1 MAPGAVQLN
10 IFAWNQK
17 LTKYVKDGQPEKAIQ
32 LFQQMQ
38 QGVTPNKFTFVLL
51 INACAGLGALE
62 CGRHVHGQLIQSGC
76 ESTCLCGQYVAW
88 WTCMQNVGASSMP
101 GVCSTRCH
109 CEMWSLGMPWFWDM

>member
-1 MAPGAVQLN
+1 VASEIAAMASGTVQLN

-38 QGVTPNKFTFVLL
+38 QEGVTPNKFTFAPL

-62 CGRHVHGQLIQSGC
+62 CGRHVHEQLIQSGC
-76 ESTCLCGQYVAW
+76 ESDVF
-88 WTCMQNVGASSMP
+88 VGSK
-101 GVCSTRCH
+101 
-109 CEMWSLGMPWFWDM
+109 